1 MQLKTLTKLNYV
13 YICLWIILKYLD
25 MHQTI
30 VNQKFIHLTNFFNF
44 QDVLVSTDS
53 LERLEALDLVVT
65 TVDTAPMACLE

>member
-1 MQLKTLTKLNYV
+1 MHQ
-13 YICLWIILKYLD
+13 IIL
-25 MHQTI
+25 
-30 VNQKFIHLTNFFNF
+30 NEKFIHLTVFSNF